1 MKDVG
6 SARTPRQREPP
17 REKVRVPGPKNRS
30 PGRRAEYGRKR
41 ADSCPRRRLLL
52 LRRVGG
58 ESGWVPRA
66 TAPQGSRLL
75 RLPPSPPPG
84 FRPRGRFLLSR
95 RGRFLLSRR
104 LLSRRC
110 RRGRTHLP

>member
-58 ESGWVPRA
+58 ESGWVQIGRA
-66 TAPQGSRLL
+66 
-75 RLPPSPPPG
+75 
-84 FRPRGRFLLSR
+84 
-95 RGRFLLSRR
+95 
-104 LLSRRC
+104 
-110 RRGRTHLP
+110 HV